1 MSRPRDGAAAQAS
14 GVIVLVFATLLTVLP
29 LLSMFVTALHPRG
42 SAPDGFSFPADPQWH
57 NFVDAWN
64 AATMGTLL
72 KSSLLIVVA
81 VVPVSLLLATAAGYG
96 LALLPFSGS
105 RTVYAGFV
113 AGLTLPFEALVAPL
127 YLQAQGLHLLNSRWA
142 IIVPLIA
149 LYMPFGVFWMRS
161 HFLALPSELHD
172 AARIDGASAWQA
184 FRYVLAPL
192 TRPAWSSLSVLLFL
206 WTWNQ
211 FLLAIALVDD
221 PSKRT
226 MAGALGAFQG
236 QYGTD
241 IVLLCAGSL
250 TIMVPTIVVFL
261 VFQRTFTTALLQGTQ
276 R

>member
-1 MSRPRDGAAAQAS
+1 VSRPRDGAAAEVS
-14 GVIVLVFATLLTVLP
+14 GALVLTVATALTVLP
-29 LLSMFVTALHPRG
+29 LVSMLVTALHPRG
-42 SAPDGFSFPADPQWH
+42 STPSGLSFPEHPQWH

-64 AATMGTLL
+64 TATMGTLL
-72 KSSLLIVVA
+72 WSSVLIVIA
-81 VVPVSLLLATAAGYG
+81 VLPVSLLFATAAGYA
-96 LALLPFSGS
+96 LALLPFTGH
-105 RTVYAGFV
+105 RVVYAAFV

-127 YLQAQGLHLLNSRWA
+127 YLQAQDLHLLNSRWA

-149 LYMPFGVFWMRS
+149 LFMPFGVFWMRA

-172 AARIDGASAWQA
+172 AARMDGATALQA
-184 FRYVLAPL
+184 FRHVLAPL
-192 TRPAWSSLSVLLFL
+192 TRPAWSSLAVLLFL

-211 FLLAIALVDD
+211 FLLAVALVDD
-221 PSKRT
+221 PGKRT

-250 TIMVPTIVVFL
+250 TIMVPTILVFL
-261 VFQRTFTTALLQGTQ
+261 LFQRTFATALLQGSQ